1 MLHDDPTGIAAAERR
16 DQMTISSSLN
26 AGVAGLNANAA
37 RLATISDNIA
47 NSATYGYKRSTVEFH
62 SMVIDGTSPNKYSAG
77 GVRSTALRLIDERG
91 PLVRTE
97 NGTDLSIDGRG
108 FLPVAS
114 PESLTADGR
123 VEKMS
128 LTSTGSF
135 RPDADGVLRTPSG
148 QVLLGW
154 PALADGSIPTQTRDT
169 IAGLQPVKLSLNQFA
184 SNPTTEMAISVNLPA
199 TSVLAGSAGRVD
211 ELSMEYFDNLGL
223 SQSLSFA
230 FTPIVPAT
238 GISNAWTLTVTDS
251 ALGTV
256 VGEYELAFNDG
267 QTDGGTLASV
277 TTVSGGAYDPATGR
291 FNLTVASGPISVAIG
306 RPGQTDGLTQLSS
319 TFAPVSLTKNG
330 SPVSSL
336 VSVEVDAGGFLYG
349 VFDQGFTRRLFQI
362 PVVDVQNPNGLT
374 AKENQSYELS
384 IASGDFY
391 LWNAG
396 EGPSGSVQSYTREES
411 AVDVAQELTQL
422 IQTQRAYS
430 SNAKVIQTV
439 DEMLQETTNLK
450 R

>member
-1 MLHDDPTGIAAAERR
+1 
-16 DQMTISSSLN
+16 MTISSSLN
-26 AGVAGLNANAA
+26 AGVSGLNANAA

-47 NSATYGYKRSTVEFH
+47 NSATFGYKRSTVEFH
-62 SMVIDGTSPNKYSAG
+62 SMVIEGTSPNRYSAG
-77 GVRSTALRLIDERG
+77 GVRSSSVRLIDERG

-97 NGTDLSIDGRG
+97 NGTDLSISGRG
-108 FLPVAS
+108 FLPVAAA
-114 PESLTADGR
+114 TAMREDGLP
-123 VEKMS
+123 EKMS
-128 LTSTGSF
+128 LVTTGSF
-135 RPDADGVLRTPSG
+135 RPDATGTFRTPAG

-154 PALADGSIPTQTRDT
+154 PANSDGSFSTQTRDT
-169 IAGLQPVKLSLNQFA
+169 ITGLRPVQLGLNQFA
-184 SNPTTEMAISVNLPA
+184 ANPTTEMRISLNLPA
-199 TSVLAGSAGRVD
+199 TSTIAGAPGKVE

-223 SQSLSFA
+223 SQNLTFT
-230 FTPIVPAT
+230 FTPTVAAT
-238 GISNAWTLTVTDS
+238 GASNAWTLQIRDS
-251 ALGTV
+251 ALGSV
-256 VGEYELAFNDG
+256 VGEYNLSFNDG
-267 QTDGGTLASV
+267 QGDGGTLASI
-277 TTVSGGAYDPATGR
+277 TTVSGGAYDPATGQTE
-291 FNLTVASGPISVAIG
+291 LTLANGTIRLDLG
-306 RPGQTDGLTQLSS
+306 RPGQTEGITQLSS

-374 AKENQSYELS
+374 ALDDQSYAMS
-384 IASGDFY
+384 IASGNFF

-396 EGPSGSVQSYTREES
+396 EGPTGTVSAYTREES